1 MPVTKD
7 GGQKRW
13 GVNMKKLNRSESW
26 LISPSSSTTISTST
40 SPITFWQKLI
50 RFLKGKS
57 LCCGKRI
64 YWWGDRG
71 FCEKCQK
78 QV

>member
-1 MPVTKD
+1 
-7 GGQKRW
+7 
-13 GVNMKKLNRSESW
+13 MKKLNRSESW

-57 LCCGKRI
+57 LCCGEDI
-64 YWWGDRG
+64 FWWGDRG
-71 FCEKCQK
+71 FCEGCEKPI
-78 QV
+78 